1 MSYPWY
7 AVSTTHTE
15 LRMDLEDRIHHAA
28 ELIRRARHMVA
39 FTGAGHSTASGIP
52 DFRSPGSG
60 LWERDNPMLV
70 ASIWAFRLN
79 PKTFYDW
86 IRPMAEI
93 LLGAVPNPA
102 HEALAGLEEMGIL
115 RTVITQNIDNLHHRA
130 GSRRVLELHGHMR
143 EATCIRCYK
152 VVPIDPALEL
162 MVMDGKVPHCACGGV
177 LKPNV
182 ILFGEQLPIR
192 VLNEALAEAR
202 RCDLI
207 LVAGSSLEVTP
218 AADIP
223 YLAVESGAKAIIVNL
238 QPTAFDSLADVVIH
252 GDVTE
257 VLPRMVEA
265 LSPLNDA

>member
-1 MSYPWY
+1 MG
-7 AVSTTHTE
+7 
-15 LRMDLEDRIHHAA
+15 LEDQIKRAA
-28 ELIRRARHMVA
+28 ELIRHAHYMVA

-60 LWERDNPMLV
+60 LWEKDNPMLV

-79 PKTFYDW
+79 PKTFYNW

-93 LLGAVPNPA
+93 LLNAAPNPA
-102 HEALAGLEEMGIL
+102 HMALAELEAMGYL
-115 RTVITQNIDNLHHRA
+115 KVVITQNIDNLQQRA
-130 GSRRVLELHGHMR
+130 GSRRVLEIHGHMR

-152 VVPIDPALEL
+152 VAPVDPVLTQTL
-162 MVMDGKVPHCACGGV
+162 LDGKVPRCECGGV

-192 VLNEALAEAR
+192 VLNQAMEEAR
-202 RCDLI
+202 RCDLM

-223 YLAVESGAKAIIVNL
+223 FLALDSGAKGIIVNL
-238 QPTAFDSLADVVIH
+238 QPTTFDQRADVVIH
-252 GDVTE
+252 GDVAE
-257 VLPRMVEA
+257 VLPRLVEA
-265 LSPLNDA
+265 LE